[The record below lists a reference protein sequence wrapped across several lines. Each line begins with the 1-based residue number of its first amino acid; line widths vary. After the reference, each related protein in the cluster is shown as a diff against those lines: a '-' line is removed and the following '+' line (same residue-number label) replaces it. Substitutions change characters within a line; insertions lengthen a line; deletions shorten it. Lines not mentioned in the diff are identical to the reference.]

1 MEVLNVIV
9 DICGWLFIVG
19 VVRAVGMLAMG
30 YKPKQRWDEK

>member
-19 VVRAVGMLAMG
+19 VVRSVGMLAMG
-30 YKPKQRWDEK
+30 YKPHNRWTKK